1 MPLHPPTAPLVSVR
15 FRPDD
20 AHRPPVRSPRTALL
34 LEEPKGAASRRL
46 LDGEQRALVAEQ
58 SAVRLQ
64 SRVRGVQARKLSPL
78 VAGKRA
84 LAAIDADG
92 DDIDSDFSKAL
103 AAIDADADDSD
114 SDLSSSSSNS
124 GSEQRCAHDYK
135 QVSDPEPSSTSS
147 AYL

>member
-1 MPLHPPTAPLVSVR
+1 MDVTFPKSHEPLLTTARRDPTSATSATQAAPSTLIRLPDLKALMPLHPPTAPLVSVR

-34 LEEPKGAASRRL
+34 LEEPKGAAMGAASRRL

-78 VAGKRA
+78 IA
-84 LAAIDADG
+84 
-92 DDIDSDFSKAL
+92 SDCL
-103 AAIDADADDSD
+103 
-114 SDLSSSSSNS
+114 
-124 GSEQRCAHDYK
+124 
-135 QVSDPEPSSTSS
+135 
-147 AYL
+147 

>member
-1 MPLHPPTAPLVSVR
+1 
-15 FRPDD
+15 
-20 AHRPPVRSPRTALL
+20 
-34 LEEPKGAASRRL
+34 
-46 LDGEQRALVAEQ
+46 
-58 SAVRLQ
+58 
-64 SRVRGVQARKLSPL
+64 

-114 SDLSSSSSNS
+114 SDLSSSTSNS
-124 GSEQRCAHDYK
+124 GSELRCDYK